1 MRCVALRLS
10 IIQCAKCNVIELF
23 NYLLGVVS
31 VRLFPSSKL
40 IAIHDIVITIRL
52 YSPPDVVY
60 RVMPAIWASSER
72 PLFVRT
78 VWVDGIRHAVLT
90 PDDPV
95 VNGPRLRRRARTS
108 KEKSFPVLRQQTETR
123 LDRLNSCFTNLHVV
137 VEKNFPDRDKIP
149 ARIVRRQSAPP
160 CTRMCAEKTGGLL
173 EIYVNDV
180 GKLDRENYQT
190 LEKEETAGSADEA
203 VLDRSSN
210 VAESLCLRRHTIS
223 TVLARKQVVDRSS
236 DVHWNPL
243 SERVLQWLDLSGR
256 AQDYELEAES
266 EGSLKPED
274 DRRWSAVRRRRHHFP
289 QRPEGS
295 ALMAKERIVVQNY
308 KLQKNCKLEC
318 LAKTTDDEV
327 RFPRKRLPKIKDA
340 RTEDEARK
348 EESAVLRVSS
358 GVSTKNRI
366 LNVTEDDSKSDEG
379 EPRDGLLAMWSPP
392 GRLQLHIV
400 MPNFNSVEKRAS
412 SLDSLACD

>member
-1 MRCVALRLS
+1 
-10 IIQCAKCNVIELF
+10 
-23 NYLLGVVS
+23 
-31 VRLFPSSKL
+31 
-40 IAIHDIVITIRL
+40 
-52 YSPPDVVY
+52 
-60 RVMPAIWASSER
+60 MPAIWASSER

-78 VWVDGIRHAVLT
+78 VWVDGMRHAVLT

-95 VNGPRLRRRARTS
+95 VNPRLRRRARTS
-108 KEKSFPVLRQQTETR
+108 KEKSFPAMRQQTESR

-173 EIYVNDV
+173 EIYVNNVD
-180 GKLDRENYQT
+180 KLDENRENCQT
-190 LEKEETAGSADEA
+190 PEKEETTSVSADEA
-203 VLDRSSN
+203 VLDCSSS
-210 VAESLCLRRHTIS
+210 VGKSLCLRRHTIS

-256 AQDYELEAES
+256 AQDYDLEAES

-274 DRRWSAVRRRRHHFP
+274 DRRWSAVRKRRHYFP
-289 QRPEGS
+289 QRREGS
-295 ALMAKERIVVQNY
+295 ALMTKERIVVQNY

-318 LAKTTDDEV
+318 LAKTVDDEV

-340 RTEDEARK
+340 RTEEDEARK
-348 EESAVLRVSS
+348 EENAVLRVSS
-358 GVSTKNRI
+358 GVSTKNRV
-366 LNVTEDDSKSDEG
+366 LNATEDDSKGDEG

-400 MPNFNSVEKRAS
+400 MPNFSFVEKRAS
-412 SLDSLACD
+412 SLESLVCD